1 MRLARRYRTLRRR
14 YGRHLYR
21 EAGVRPVDE
30 LLAPLG
36 ILVGLLAPLNRGVDV
51 GGGLV
56 VGVRLTWS
64 MSHLLEGRDS

>member
-30 LLAPLG
+30 LLEAQGAMTVRAP
-36 ILVGLLAPLNRGVDV
+36 
-51 GGGLV
+51 
-56 VGVRLTWS
+56 RLT
-64 MSHLLEGRDS
+64 MKEQVEYDRAERARRAAEERVR